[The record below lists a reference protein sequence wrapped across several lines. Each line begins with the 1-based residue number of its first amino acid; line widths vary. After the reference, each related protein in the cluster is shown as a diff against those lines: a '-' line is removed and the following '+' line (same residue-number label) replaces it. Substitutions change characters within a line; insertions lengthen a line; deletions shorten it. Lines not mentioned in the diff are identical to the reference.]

1 MTNAFHNATSAYRNV
16 SLETRSVSHDP
27 YQLVNM
33 MFESVLES
41 LVISR
46 GAIESGDLTL
56 KLKHINK
63 AIRIIQ
69 EGLRTSLDLDNGGEL
84 AQNLAAL
91 YDYVVI
97 RLTQANASN
106 DVKMLQEV
114 AELIKPIS
122 EAWSQMRGTPVP
134 TAETSTAKA
143 APSAE
148 PKNSAQRQ
156 MTGRGYTSIQASAY
170 GMLAGA

>member
-1 MTNAFHNATSAYRNV
+1 MSTPFHNATSAYRTV
-16 SLETRSVSHDP
+16 SLETRSVTHDP

-41 LVISR
+41 LAISR
-46 GAIESGDLTL
+46 GAIESGDLAL

-63 AIRIIQ
+63 AIRIVQ

-114 AELIKPIS
+114 AELIKPVS
-122 EAWSQMRGTPVP
+122 EAWAQMRGTQESSAPVAP
-134 TAETSTAKA
+134 AVKA
-143 APSAE
+143 PATE
-148 PKNSAQRQ
+148 PKNTTQRQ
-156 MTGRGYTSIQASAY
+156 AFARGYAASQVSTY

>member
-1 MTNAFHNATSAYRNV
+1 MSTPFHNATSAYRTV
-16 SLETRSVSHDP
+16 SLETRSVAHDP

-41 LVISR
+41 LAISR
-46 GAIESGDLTL
+46 GAIESGDLAL

-63 AIRIIQ
+63 AIRIVQ

-114 AELIKPIS
+114 AELIKPVS
-122 EAWSQMRGTPVP
+122 EAWAQMRGTQESSAPV
-134 TAETSTAKA
+134 
-143 APSAE
+143 APAVKTPATE
-148 PKNSAQRQ
+148 PKNNTQRQ
-156 MTGRGYTSIQASAY
+156 AFARGYAASQVSTY